1 MRTTMRVI
9 CTALSTETG
18 PHFELLH
25 AAGFAADVPD
35 RSRNLWD
42 GATLIDVVRDYDAV
56 IAGSEP
62 YPPEV
67 LRAIPRVRVLSR
79 TGVGFD
85 AIHLPTCDELGVV
98 VATTPGVNHHA
109 VAEHALAMLVALSRG
124 FPARDQEVRR
134 GAWARIPTRR
144 LAGSTLGIL
153 GLGRIGQA
161 LATRAR
167 GLEMNVIAYDPYPPI
182 EFARQWNVSLVSLEE
197 LWPRCDSISLHLPGG
212 PATKH
217 LINSATLAQMKRGA
231 YLVNTARGS
240 LIDEAALVDAL
251 RSGQLGGAGL
261 DVFETEPLPT
271 TSPLI
276 DLPSVL
282 LSGHVA
288 GFDVESQFD
297 TLTMSA
303 DTILQ
308 LYRGEWPADR
318 IQNLKQL
325 TGRWSW

>member
-1 MRTTMRVI
+1 MTTTSHRGPRRAAIAAACLLAGTGAQAATFEFGDVRGSFDSTI
-9 CTALSTETG
+9 TAGIGVRASN
-18 PHFELLH
+18 
-25 AAGFAADVPD
+25 PD
-35 RSRNLWD
+35 CKLV
-42 GATLIDVVRDYDAV
+42 T
-56 IAGSEP
+56 
-62 YPPEV
+62 
-67 LRAIPRVRVLSR
+67 
-79 TGVGFD
+79 
-85 AIHLPTCDELGVV
+85 
-98 VATTPGVNHHA
+98 VNHHA